1 MKNNFTLLIQG
12 RILQSTYDFYKKNY
26 KDYPIIVSTWDD
38 CNVNFENENFIIKSK
53 YPNELGNA
61 NRNLQFYSTKIGLEN
76 VKTKYVIKLRGDE
89 EYSNLE
95 YAMEL
100 LLNNDDKI
108 LVSPIFFR
116 KWKDIKYHISDHLL
130 LGKTEN
136 LLMMYKTVYDKF
148 NMVDDNFFYKKTAPE
163 AVLGKTYIEMRE
175 KTNLSD
181 DDSNYQ
187 YMLNYYDILDLNNHI
202 PYKVVANV
210 MKKVWNSNFIPENE
224 GSISDMKD
232 LIDISTLIKKRVQ
245 TPWGE
250 KYV

>member
-1 MKNNFTLLIQG
+1 MKNDFTLLIQG
-12 RILQSTYDFYKKNY
+12 RVLQSTYDFYKKNY
-26 KDYPIIVSTWDD
+26 KDYAMIVSTWED

-61 NRNLQFYSTKIGLEN
+61 NRNLQFYSTTIGLEN

-95 YAMEL
+95 YAIQS

-116 KWKDIKYHISDHLL
+116 KWKYIKYHISDHLL

-136 LLMMYKTVYDKF
+136 LLMMYKTVYDRF

-175 KTNLSD
+175 TTDLSD
-181 DDSNYQ
+181 ADVNCQ
-187 YMLNYYDILDLNNHI
+187 YMLKYYDILDLTNYT
-202 PYKVVANV
+202 PYKVVANC
-210 MKKVWNSNFIPENE
+210 MKRIWNSNFIPENE
-224 GSISDMKD
+224 SSIGNMKD
-232 LIDISTLIKKRVQ
+232 LIDISIFNKKRVQ
-245 TPWGE
+245 TPWGDR
-250 KYV
+250 YI